1 MLERLLGSAPWR
13 AAELLELYSDPLA
26 QGRGTGDGKRRERW
40 KERKDENELP
50 WKPLEV
56 PGR

>member
-13 AAELLELYSDPLA
+13 AAELLELHSEPLA